1 VISGTGTPIDNAPE
15 PVPALRA
22 VLERRGI
29 SVVYAADAAAARD
42 YVLGRIPHGSTVMTG
57 GSVTVRAIGLEAALA
72 AGNHDF
78 LRPKV
83 KAIEDREA
91 RVRERRRASGAD
103 YFVGGVNA
111 VSLTG
116 EIVNADGSGNR
127 VAAYAFSA
135 GRVFLVAGI
144 NKIVPDLA
152 AAMDR
157 LRNHAA
163 AAECRGLGKRT
174 PCAVTGRCDP
184 YRCEAPE
191 RQCGKVLIIENE
203 KIPGRITL
211 VLVGQPLGY

>member
-1 VISGTGTPIDNAPE
+1 MTDDTGASVAIPSEAVDR
-15 PVPALRA
+15 LRA
-22 VLERRGI
+22 ILERRGI
-29 SVVYAADAAAARD
+29 HVVSFPVGAGARD
-42 YVLGRIPHGSTVMTG
+42 YVLSRIPRGAAVMTG
-57 GSVTVRAIGLEAALA
+57 GSQTVRAIGLESALA
-72 AGNHDF
+72 AGGHEF
-78 LRPKV
+78 LRAKV

-91 RVRERRRASGAD
+91 RVRERRRASGAE

-111 VSLTG
+111 IALTG

-127 VAAYAFSA
+127 VAAYAYTA
-135 GRVFLVAGI
+135 GRVFLVAGT

-163 AAECRGLGKRT
+163 VAECRSLGKDT
-174 PCAVTGRCDP
+174 PCATTGRCDSA
-184 YRCEAPE
+184 RCEPPE

-211 VLVGQPLGY
+211 VLVGEALGY

>member
-1 VISGTGTPIDNAPE
+1 MIPQAGATIAVIPE
-15 PVPALRA
+15 A
-22 VLERRGI
+22 VLRLRDVLGRRGI
-29 SVVYAADAAAARD
+29 PVVYFAEGAAARD
-42 YVLGRIPHGSTVMTG
+42 HILGQIPRGAPVMTG
-57 GSVTVRAIGLEAALA
+57 GSETVRAIGLEAALA
-72 AGNHDF
+72 AGGHDF

-83 KAIEDREA
+83 KAIEDLESRIRA
-91 RVRERRRASGAD
+91 RRRASGAD

-135 GRVFLVAGI
+135 GRVFLVAGT

-152 AAMDR
+152 AAMER

-163 AAECRGLGKRT
+163 VAECRKLGRRT
-174 PCAVTGRCDP
+174 PCAITGRCDP
-184 YRCEAPE
+184 YACEAPE

-211 VLVGQPLGY
+211 ILVGEPLGY

>member
-1 VISGTGTPIDNAPE
+1 MIPGRGSATDI
-15 PVPALRA
+15 VPDTVLALRA

-29 SVVYAADAAAARD
+29 PVVYAADGEAARD
-42 YVLGRIPHGSTVMTG
+42 YVLGQIPRGAAVMTG
-57 GSVTVRAIGLEAALA
+57 GSETVRAIGLEAALA
-72 AGNHDF
+72 AGNHEF
-78 LRPKV
+78 LRSRV
-83 KAIEDREA
+83 KAIADPEA
-91 RVRERRRASGAD
+91 RVRERRRASAAD

-163 AAECRGLGKRT
+163 AAECRSLGKRT
-174 PCAVTGRCDP
+174 PCAETGRCEP

>member
-1 VISGTGTPIDNAPE
+1 MTDETGASIAIAPE
-15 PVPALRA
+15 PVERLRA
-22 VLERRGI
+22 ILERRGI
-29 SVVYAADAAAARD
+29 HVVYAADGAAARD
-42 YVLGRIPHGSTVMTG
+42 YVLARIPRGAPVMTG
-57 GSVTVRAIGLEAALA
+57 GSQTVRAIGLEAALA
-72 AGNHDF
+72 AGGHDF
-78 LRPKV
+78 LRAKV

-91 RVRERRRASGAD
+91 RVRERRRASGAE

-111 VSLTG
+111 LALTG

-127 VAAYAFSA
+127 VAAYAYTA
-135 GRVFLVAGI
+135 GRVFLVAGT

-163 AAECRGLGKRT
+163 VGECRSLGKNT
-174 PCAVTGRCDP
+174 PCAVTGRCDSA
-184 YRCEAPE
+184 RCEPPD

-211 VLVGQPLGY
+211 VVVGEALGY

>member
-1 VISGTGTPIDNAPE
+1 MDVAPE
-15 PVPALRA
+15 PVLRLRG

-29 SVVYAADAAAARD
+29 AVAYAQDGEAARD
-42 YVLGRIPHGSTVMTG
+42 YVLARIPRGAAVMTG
-57 GSVTVRAIGLEAALA
+57 GSATVRAIGLEAALA
-72 AGNHDF
+72 AGDYDF

-83 KAIEDREA
+83 KAIADREA
-91 RVRERRRASGAD
+91 RTRERRRASGAD

-135 GRVFLVAGI
+135 GRVFLVAGT
-144 NKIVPDLA
+144 NKIVADLA
-152 AAMDR
+152 AAMER

-163 AAECRGLGKRT
+163 VAECRSLGKRT
-174 PCAVTGRCDP
+174 PCALTGRCDP

-203 KIPGRITL
+203 KIAGRITL
-211 VLVGQPLGY
+211 VMVGQALGF